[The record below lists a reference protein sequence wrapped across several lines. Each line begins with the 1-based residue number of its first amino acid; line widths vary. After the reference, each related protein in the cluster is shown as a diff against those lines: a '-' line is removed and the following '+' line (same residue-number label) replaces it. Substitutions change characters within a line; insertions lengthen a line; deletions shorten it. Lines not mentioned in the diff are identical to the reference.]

1 MMMMM
6 MMNIKNKV
14 IGDLLVTGTAFKLI
28 SWENTN
34 KSTSRGEKVFAI
46 ALEVFQVTTSM
57 NVVSHNAST
66 QFIHVG

>member
-1 MMMMM
+1 MM
-6 MMNIKNKV
+6 MMNIKYKV

-46 ALEVFQVTTSM
+46 AIGSVPSDNLYECCFS
-57 NVVSHNAST
+57 
-66 QFIHVG
+66 